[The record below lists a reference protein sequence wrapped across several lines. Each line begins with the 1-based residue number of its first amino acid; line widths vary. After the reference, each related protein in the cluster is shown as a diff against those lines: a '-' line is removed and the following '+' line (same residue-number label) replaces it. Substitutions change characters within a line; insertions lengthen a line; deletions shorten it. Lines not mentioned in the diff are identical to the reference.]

1 MTWQWVLVAV
11 LAIAVYTDWRWRR
24 IYNWLTLP
32 ALLVGLVLSLVF
44 AGTQGLLMSLAGAGC
59 AFVVFLLLFVFG
71 GMGGGDLKLMTAIGA
86 WLGFPLILIDMAYV
100 AIAGGVLG
108 ILFAMQAGVMK
119 QVLSNIYH
127 FFAVALMPGVKP
139 TEVLTESAAPKFPYG
154 LAIAAGTLL
163 TLAYPAIPRIAGQ

>member
-1 MTWQWVLVAV
+1 MWQWALVTV

-32 ALLVGLVLSLVF
+32 ALGVGLVLSAVF
-44 AGTQGLLMSLAGAGC
+44 SGGHGLLMSLAGAGT
-59 AFVVFLLLFVFG
+59 AFAIFLLLFLFG

-86 WLGFPLILIDMAYV
+86 WLGFPLILVDMAYV

-108 ILFAMQAGVMK
+108 VAFALQAGVMK

-139 TEVLTESAAPKFPYG
+139 TEILTESAAPKFPYG
-154 LAIAAGTLL
+154 LAIAVGTLL
-163 TLAYPAIPRIAGQ
+163 TLAYPAIPRLAGS

>member
-1 MTWQWVLVAV
+1 MWQWALVAV

-32 ALLVGLVLSLVF
+32 ALLVGLVLSAVF
-44 AGTQGLLMSLAGAGC
+44 GGWDAFLMSLAGAGT
-59 AFVVFLLLFVFG
+59 AFGVFLLLFLFG

-86 WLGFPLILIDMAYV
+86 WLGFPVILIDMIYV
-100 AIAGGVLG
+100 ALAGGVLG
-108 ILFAMQAGVMK
+108 IAFALQAGAMR

-139 TEVLTESAAPKFPYG
+139 TEILTESAAPKFPYG

-163 TLAYPAIPRIAGQ
+163 ALAYPSLPRLAGG

>member
-32 ALLVGLVLSLVF
+32 ALLIGLVLSLIF
-44 AGTQGLLMSLAGAGC
+44 AGTQGLLMSLAGAGT

-154 LAIAAGTLL
+154 LAIAAGTLI

>member
-1 MTWQWVLVAV
+1 MWQWALVAV
-11 LAIAVYTDWRWRR
+11 LVVAVYTDWRWRR

-32 ALLVGLVLSLVF
+32 ALLLGLVLSTVF
-44 AGTQGLLMSLAGAGC
+44 GGLPALGMSLAGAGA
-59 AFVVFLLLFVFG
+59 AFGVFLLLFIFG

-86 WLGFPLILIDMAYV
+86 WLGFPLILVDMAYV

-108 ILFAMQAGVMK
+108 ILFALQAGALR

-127 FFAVALMPGVKP
+127 FMTVAMMPGVKP

-154 LAIAAGTLL
+154 LAIAAGTLI
-163 TLAYPAIPRIAGQ
+163 TLAYPSIPRLAGG